1 MRKTTYI
8 EYYKGGREVTT
19 IISPKLEK
27 LKNQLKNGN
36 ESSLYFLDE
45 IKSNHTPLV
54 EQCPIDN
61 QYKLITY
68 IWLGDQNTEN
78 VYVVGSFPGWDLS
91 VKSITTIVYRQ
102 IFGMLRLGRIKG
114 SFQLIILQ

>member
-1 MRKTTYI
+1 MEMK
-8 EYYKGGREVTT
+8 
-19 IISPKLEK
+19 
-27 LKNQLKNGN
+27 
-36 ESSLYFLDE
+36 SSLYFLDE

-78 VYVVGSFPGWDLS
+78 VYVVGSFPELGS
-91 VKSITTIVYRQ
+91 VCKSITTIVTDRY
-102 IFGMLRLGRIKG
+102 LVCYV
-114 SFQLIILQ
+114 

>member
-1 MRKTTYI
+1 MH
-8 EYYKGGREVTT
+8 
-19 IISPKLEK
+19 
-27 LKNQLKNGN
+27 
-36 ESSLYFLDE
+36 E

-78 VYVVGSFPGWDLS
+78 VYVVGSFPGWDRP
-91 VKSITTIVYRQ
+91 TIVTERY
-102 IFGMLRLGRIKG
+102 LVCYV
-114 SFQLIILQ
+114 

>member
-1 MRKTTYI
+1 MKKLHI

-36 ESSLYFLDE
+36 EKLFILLDE

-78 VYVVGSFPGWDLS
+78 VYVVGSFLLGS
-91 VKSITTIVYRQ
+91 VCKSITTIVTDRY
-102 IFGMLRLGRIKG
+102 LVCYV
-114 SFQLIILQ
+114 

>member
-1 MRKTTYI
+1 M
-8 EYYKGGREVTT
+8 
-19 IISPKLEK
+19 
-27 LKNQLKNGN
+27 
-36 ESSLYFLDE
+36 DE

-91 VKSITTIVYRQ
+91 VNQLQRLLQTDIC
-102 IFGMLRLGRIKG
+102 MLRLGRIRG

>member
-1 MRKTTYI
+1 MEMK
-8 EYYKGGREVTT
+8 
-19 IISPKLEK
+19 KLFI
-27 LKNQLKNGN
+27 L
-36 ESSLYFLDE
+36 LDE

-78 VYVVGSFPGWDLS
+78 VYVVGSFSWLGS
-91 VKSITTIVYRQ
+91 VCKSITTIVTDRY
-102 IFGMLRLGRIKG
+102 FSMLRLGRIKVHFNLLFY
-114 SFQLIILQ
+114 SK

>member
-1 MRKTTYI
+1 MRKLHI

-27 LKNQLKNGN
+27 LKNHLKNGN
-36 ESSLYFLDE
+36 EKALYTFLHE

-91 VKSITTIVYRQ
+91 NDCYRE
-102 IFGMLRLGRIKG
+102 IFGMLRLRRIRG
-114 SFQLIILQ
+114 LFQLIILQ